1 MERPEAVQR
10 PFLPARR
17 SRPRRSGRPPGPSAR
32 RQRVRRRSVIGV
44 LGAALTAALL
54 AAQAT
59 TTVYAIDVFGALRE
73 PGEPAFIVGH
83 RGDRAHAPENTMA
96 SLERAMDELAFVET
110 DVQLTA
116 DGVPVLFHDVTLER
130 IIGDPHRIDEL
141 SLAQLRLLDFGIG
154 YGAEFEGE
162 RIPTLDEFF
171 AALAE
176 RDEARAIVELKA
188 AWTPDEA
195 SETIELA
202 RRHGVAGRVV
212 FMSFS
217 LETLASI
224 QQVSPTTPRIMLVR
238 ELSSDPVPVA
248 RRFGVIGVATT
259 FRSVTAA
266 PDGLAAAHAEGLAVL
281 CYTLNSHERWQEVS
295 DLGVDGIITDTPS
308 DLDAWLAETAPGT

>member
-10 PFLPARR
+10 PILPALRR
-17 SRPRRSGRPPGPSAR
+17 RPRRHGGPPGR
-32 RQRVRRRSVIGV
+32 RAPRHRGRRWLTIGV
-44 LGAALTAALL
+44 VGAAFTAVLL
-54 AAQAT
+54 VAQAT

-83 RGDRAHAPENTMA
+83 RGDRASAPENTMA

-110 DVQLTA
+110 DVQLTS

-130 IIGDPHRIDEL
+130 IIGDAHRIDEL
-141 SLAQLRLLDFGIG
+141 SLAQLRMLDFGIG
-154 YGAEFEGE
+154 YGPEFTGE

-171 AALAE
+171 AALAD
-176 RDEARAIVELKA
+176 RDGARAIVELKA
-188 AWTPDEA
+188 AWTPDA
-195 SETIELA
+195 ARGAIELA
-202 RRHGVAGRVV
+202 RRHGVHGRVV

-224 QQVSPTTPRIMLVR
+224 QRVSPTTPRIMLVR

-248 RRFGVIGVATT
+248 RQFGVIGVATT
-259 FRSVTAA
+259 FASVTAA
-266 PDGLAAAHAEGLAVL
+266 PEGLAAAHAEGLAVL

-295 DLGVDGIITDTPS
+295 ALGVDGIITDTPS
-308 DLDAWLAETAPGT
+308 ELDAWLAETAPGT